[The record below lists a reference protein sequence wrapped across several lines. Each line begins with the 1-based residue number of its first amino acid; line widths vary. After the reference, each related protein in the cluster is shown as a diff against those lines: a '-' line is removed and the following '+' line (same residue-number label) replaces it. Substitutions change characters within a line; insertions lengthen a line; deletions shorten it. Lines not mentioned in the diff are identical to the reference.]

1 MSGQKPENVPIM
13 TKQDFIQ
20 GQAMMRNFLKG
31 VDIKVKGSEVYTTYK
46 WKFPDKRVAVAFAKG
61 IAESF
66 GGGQE
71 QNG

>member
-1 MSGQKPENVPIM
+1 MTQK
-13 TKQDFIQ
+13 DFIQ
-20 GQAMMRNFLKG
+20 GQAMMRSFLKG
-31 VDIKVKGSEVYTTYK
+31 IDIKVKGNEVYTTYK

-66 GGGQE
+66 GGGEE

>member
-1 MSGQKPENVPIM
+1 MSEQKPENVPIM

-31 VDIKVKGSEVYTTYK
+31 VDIKVKGNEVYTTYK

>member
-1 MSGQKPENVPIM
+1 MPEQNPENAPLM
-13 TKQDFIQ
+13 TQKDFIQ

-31 VDIKVKGSEVYTTYK
+31 IDIKVKGNEVYTTYK

-61 IAESF
+61 MAESF
-66 GGGQE
+66 GSGEE